1 MRVAFSGA
9 AQSLPSCT
17 QTGWGM
23 SLCCCCC
30 CRSCCCVFLFTKLFP
45 AYLLQIGSPRW
56 FGSPGMPL
64 DRHFWG
70 LLGEGGISGGASLK
84 MSTSTNASTMPVQN
98 RMTRRESQLVKF
110 RLEDRHGSQK
120 MHVGESE
127 IRWSTTARWSCP
139 DLRGCRCHA
148 ARLPLESTYRNDR
161 RRQSSSTCSVR
172 AEPSSAGSQSLVFTS
187 WAPRGC
193 KPAKA
198 TLVCTLHVFGACRCH
213 LFLFVALV
221 GFGNRRCPLLSLI
234 QFT

>member
-56 FGSPGMPL
+56 FESPGMPL

-148 ARLPLESTYRNDR
+148 ARLPLEPHTEAADTDNPRARAACTQSHLR
-161 RRQSSSTCSVR
+161 RAHSHSSSLHEHR
-172 AEPSSAGSQSLVFTS
+172 EAASLPKLP
-187 WAPRGC
+187 WCARC
-193 KPAKA
+193 
-198 TLVCTLHVFGACRCH
+198 AC
-213 LFLFVALV
+213 LGLV
-221 GFGNRRCPLLSLI
+221 GVACFSLSL
-234 QFT
+234 